1 MIFENLIGSSSWI
14 SVREIIS
21 SPNLSVLSG
30 IFVSEI
36 PSGVSDEGAFQRIF
50 EPACLFF
57 PGNNACNN
65 TRKGKEKKHY
75 FAEGVEL
82 CYKNILPEYFHV
94 SGRGIKRKFD
104 FSADFF

>member
-1 MIFENLIGSSSWI
+1 MTHFS
-14 SVREIIS
+14 
-21 SPNLSVLSG
+21 LSG
-30 IFVSEI
+30 KMGFLSNFMRGSLSWI

-57 PGNNACNN
+57 PDNDACKD
-65 TRKGKEKKHY
+65 TGKGKKERQY
-75 FAEGVEL
+75 FAKGAEL